1 MSDPRA
7 EIASRGL
14 RRRPAWLFLSGAVA
28 AMAGGPVL
36 AGACGFLASAHQ
48 TAKGIRHGIEE
59 LTTDSLEC
67 FAGAEE

>member
-36 AGACGFLASAHQ
+36 AGVHRFLDSERQ
-48 TAKGIRHGIEE
+48 STKEKYQRTEK
-59 LTTDSLEC
+59 LTPNSLGRL
-67 FAGAEE
+67 A